1 MLEFAILL
9 FSKWN
14 FYVWEC
20 NMFCISFLNRIFFVI
35 RYYYIHRKKDKILLY
50 TEKERRKWREKER
63 KKEITQFKKCT
74 SMASTNC
81 YTVNIHSY
89 RFCVSYI
96 GVSVSRVGPTRTAY
110 SIFSLYFIFQFSL
123 KYYEFT

>member
-1 MLEFAILL
+1 
-9 FSKWN
+9 
-14 FYVWEC
+14 
-20 NMFCISFLNRIFFVI
+20 MFCISFLNRIFFVI
-35 RYYYIHRKKDKILLY
+35 RYYYIHRLQRKK
-50 TEKERRKWREKER
+50 EGNEERKKER

-110 SIFSLYFIFQFSL
+110 SIFVAFIQEVFMAYIANL
-123 KYYEFT
+123 EV

>member
-1 MLEFAILL
+1 M
-9 FSKWN
+9 K
-14 FYVWEC
+14 
-20 NMFCISFLNRIFFVI
+20 R
-35 RYYYIHRKKDKILLY
+35 
-50 TEKERRKWREKER
+50 ER

-96 GVSVSRVGPTRTAY
+96 DVSVSRVGPTRTAY
-110 SIFSLYFIFQFSL
+110 SIFLVKNDLNDS
-123 KYYEFT
+123 KNEP